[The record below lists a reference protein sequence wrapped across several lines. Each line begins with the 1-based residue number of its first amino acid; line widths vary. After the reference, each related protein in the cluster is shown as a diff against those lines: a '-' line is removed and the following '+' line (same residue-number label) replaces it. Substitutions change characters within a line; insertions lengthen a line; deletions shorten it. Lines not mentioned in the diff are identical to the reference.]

1 MEFKMHA
8 RHVARNPTCRKVVRL
23 TMRASGPR
31 AAAAAGAELAESP
44 SAALPD
50 SRSGWSSQRA
60 RAAAPGLK
68 LELQLAASSG
78 LELGLELGLE
88 RARKPLARAGFEI
101 YGKTPIFYIYFI
113 CT

>member
-1 MEFKMHA
+1 M
-8 RHVARNPTCRKVVRL
+8 C
-23 TMRASGPR
+23 ASGPR

-60 RAAAPGLK
+60 RALAPGLK

-88 RARKPLARAGFEI
+88 RARKPLARAGLEI
-101 YGKTPIFYIYFI
+101 
-113 CT
+113 